1 MPLQRQICG
10 GSEGSATITIL
21 TMGLFGLLSG
31 GNCMI
36 ADIDPFFGRLIELAV
51 SPVEAMDAMLATLGR
66 GMIRDDPLHNCAK
79 A

>member
-1 MPLQRQICG
+1 
-10 GSEGSATITIL
+10 
-21 TMGLFGLLSG
+21 
-31 GNCMI
+31 MI